1 MYRVLRSLAGLCF
14 LCFGLAAAAGAGAKL
29 EDVNGRPVVPGRVL
43 VQFARQHGKLPG
55 QRLAMQGFR
64 LRRTFRVTSF
74 ELWKLPPGMTVDR
87 AIRLAR
93 TIPGVV
99 SIEPDYVRTVS
110 REPNDSIYY
119 NQYAAGNMSLPQA
132 WDLTTGSPAVII
144 AVIDSGIQLNHP
156 DLQPNIFVNTGEI
169 PGDGIDNDKNGFDDD
184 VTGWDFVGPNLDS
197 PVHDKDP
204 TDFLGHGTKVAGVI
218 GAVGNNSHG
227 IAGVCWQVRI
237 LPLKIGSDSPTLNE
251 LSCAGEI
258 EAIDYA
264 VLMGAKIINAS
275 FGGTDYSHAELE
287 AIQRA
292 QEAGILFVAAAGNAS
307 RNTDTAPEY
316 PASYNLA
323 SIISATAS
331 DANDNL
337 AGYSNYGAKSV
348 DIAAPGT
355 SIYTTR
361 MTSSY
366 AFASGTSFASP
377 QMAGIAGL
385 LRTRFPGL
393 GVRELRLMLL
403 EGNDPIVPY
412 AGKCA
417 TGGRANALKALVA
430 RPPVTDR
437 YAVTFPTPLPIPDN
451 DPSGVE
457 NAITVPGDVTVRD
470 VSVHVETDHPWM
482 GDLEVRLT
490 SPAGTANTLRSSNVD
505 DSQGFAYDF
514 DTQLSFRGE
523 SSAGNWTLKII
534 DNGPDDVGTF
544 LGWALEIRSS
554 WLAEDVNGDG
564 CVNVLDLIA
573 VRNALGSSAGQ
584 EDVDGNGTVNVLDLI
599 KTRNKL
605 GTCR

>member
-1 MYRVLRSLAGLCF
+1 MDDF
-14 LCFGLAAAAGAGAKL
+14 
-29 EDVNGRPVVPGRVL
+29 NGRPVVPGRVL
-43 VQFARQHGKLPG
+43 VRFARQQGKLPG
-55 QRLAMQGFR
+55 QRLAGRGFR
-64 LRRTFRVTSF
+64 LKRTFRVTSF
-74 ELWKLPPGMTVDR
+74 ELWNLPPGMTVDR

-119 NQYAAGNMSLPQA
+119 NQYAAAKMSLPQA
-132 WDLTTGSPAVII
+132 WDLTIGSPAVTI

-156 DLQPNIFVNTGEI
+156 DLQPNILVNTGEI
-169 PGDGIDNDKNGFDDD
+169 PGDGIDNDSNGFVDD
-184 VTGWDFVGPNLDS
+184 VTGWDFVGPDLDS

-218 GAVGNNSHG
+218 GAVGNNALG

-251 LSCAGEI
+251 LSSVGEV

-275 FGGTDYSHAELE
+275 FGGTDYAHAELE

-292 QEAGILFVAAAGNAS
+292 QEAGVLFVAAAGNAS
-307 RNTDTAPEY
+307 RNTDTSPEY

-323 SIISATAS
+323 NIISVAAS

-361 MTSSY
+361 MTSAY
-366 AFASGTSFASP
+366 AFASGTSFATP
-377 QMAGIAGL
+377 QMVGIAGL
-385 LRTRFPGL
+385 LRSRFPGL
-393 GVRELRLMLL
+393 SVRDLRLMLL
-403 EGNDPIVPY
+403 EGNDPIPY
-412 AGKCA
+412 YSGKCF
-417 TGGRANALKALVA
+417 TGGRANAFRALVA
-430 RPPVTDR
+430 RPPVTGR

-451 DPSGVE
+451 DPAGVA
-457 NAITVPGDVTVRD
+457 NTITVPGNVTIRD
-470 VSVHVETDHPWM
+470 VSVRVETDHPWM

-490 SPAGTANTLRSSNVD
+490 SPAGTAGTLRSSNVD
-505 DSQGFAYDF
+505 DSQGFACDF
-514 DTQLSFRGE
+514 DTQFSFRGQ
-523 SSAGNWTLKII
+523 SSAGNWTLNII
-534 DNGPDDVGTF
+534 DNGNDDVGVF

-573 VRNALGSSAGQ
+573 IRNALGSSAAQ
-584 EDVDGNGTVNVLDLI
+584 EDVNGDGAVNVLDLI
-599 KTRNKL
+599 KARNKL